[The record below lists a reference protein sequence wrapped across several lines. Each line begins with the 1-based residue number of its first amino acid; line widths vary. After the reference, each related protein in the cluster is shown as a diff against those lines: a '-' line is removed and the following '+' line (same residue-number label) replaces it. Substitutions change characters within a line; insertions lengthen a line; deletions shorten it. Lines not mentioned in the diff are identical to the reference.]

1 MYTPPPP
8 RPELS
13 WQGDSNPA
21 ATLISDRSTPSRY
34 EPEIPVYPPYQRPSA
49 PGPYARPAP
58 AGAPAEYGGIRRWL
72 RIPLQRPYVTQGI
85 LVTLVVIYI
94 PMMLSDRT
102 YNAVAEWGA
111 KINENIYAGEWY
123 RLITATF
130 LHAQTPR
137 HLFFNGYALYMIGMD
152 LEAFAGRWR
161 FATIYAIS
169 GLAGS
174 VASLA
179 FSPQAGV
186 GASGAIFGL
195 IGALGVYFGMHR
207 KLFGR
212 MGQAQFWNIII
223 VIVLNFGL
231 GLSGLFPIDNSA
243 HIGGLIAGA
252 AAGYVLIA
260 LLMGNW
266 RQPNIREVQNTNH
279 SSLVWVAT
287 ALIALDVIFAF
298 FVVLLLA
305 NKGIYVPRL

>member
-1 MYTPPPP
+1 M
-8 RPELS
+8 
-13 WQGDSNPA
+13 
-21 ATLISDRSTPSRY
+21 
-34 EPEIPVYPPYQRPSA
+34 V
-49 PGPYARPAP
+49 P
-58 AGAPAEYGGIRRWL
+58 AGFAMRRWL

-85 LVTLVVIYI
+85 LVVLVAIYI
-94 PMMLSDRT
+94 PMFLSART
-102 YNAVAEWGA
+102 YNNVAEWGA

-130 LHAQTPR
+130 LHAQTPL

-152 LEAFAGRWR
+152 LEAFTGRWR
-161 FATIYAIS
+161 FAVIYAIS

-179 FSPQAGV
+179 FSSQAGV

-212 MGQAQFWNIII
+212 LGQAQFWNIII
-223 VIVLNFGL
+223 VIVLNLGL
-231 GLSGLFPIDNSA
+231 GLSGIFPIDNSA

-252 AAGYVLIA
+252 AAGYVLIPRYT
-260 LLMGNW
+260 LGGW
-266 RQPNIREVQNTNH
+266 RQPNIRDVENTNR
-279 SSLVWVAT
+279 SPLVWVAI

-305 NKGIYVPRL
+305 QKGIYLPR